1 MEKELLTRISEGD
14 EAAFAQL
21 FNAWHQRLGA
31 FIYRL
36 TESSTL
42 TQEIVQDV
50 FLRLWLKRHLLGEV
64 KDVKA
69 YLFTAARNQTFNC
82 LRKIA
87 RQRNGQAQLLESL
100 TVSENHPQEES
111 DTIEVYTQLLD
122 QAVQRLPNQQQ
133 KVYLLHRRQGLS
145 HAQIAE
151 QLHLSVETVKKH
163 MQLALKAL
171 RQDLSFNGRHTE
183 AMLLILTTT
192 IVFTV

>member
-1 MEKELLTRISEGD
+1 MEKELLTRISGGD

-21 FNAWHQRLGA
+21 FNVWHQRLGA

-36 TESSTL
+36 TESPTL

-50 FLRLWLKRHLLGEV
+50 FLRLWLKRHLLGDV

-69 YLFTAARNQTFNC
+69 YLFTAARNQTFNS

-100 TVSENHPQEES
+100 SVSENHPQEEM
-111 DTIEVYTQLLD
+111 DTLEVYTQLLD

-192 IVFTV
+192 IIFF

>member
-1 MEKELLTRISEGD
+1 MEKELLTRISGGD

-21 FNAWHQRLGA
+21 FNVWHQRLGA

-36 TESSTL
+36 TESPTL

-69 YLFTAARNQTFNC
+69 YLFTAARNQTFNS

-100 TVSENHPQEES
+100 SLSENHPQEEM
-111 DTIEVYTQLLD
+111 DTLEVYTQLLD

-192 IVFTV
+192 IIFF